1 MLFVSEVVEP
11 YEGREAGMME
21 GMDGMEG
28 GEMEGQGSFLSKYG
42 KIFFPI
48 AAVLAIGAGS
58 FIVVK
63 RKKKKEKELE
73 EEELDDEIS

>member
-1 MLFVSEVVEP
+1 
-11 YEGREAGMME
+11 ME
-21 GMDGMEG
+21 GMDGMDG

-42 KIFFPI
+42 KIVFPI

-73 EEELDDEIS
+73 EEELDVSEDEFARICEEIYGRTL